1 MKTEVKNLED
11 ILIYHKINY
20 YRIAS
25 LHYELKKHF
34 SLYEKLSMI
43 VTICNKN
50 NGGLLLNISPRSFGV
65 LESDRLKQLKKIKK
79 YLKFKILV
87 RLASF

>member
-50 NGGLLLNISPRSFGV
+50 NGGLLLNKSQIIWSAWKWSIETTEKDQEIS
-65 LESDRLKQLKKIKK
+65 EI
-79 YLKFKILV
+79 
-87 RLASF
+87 